1 MARKK
6 GNEESIKTDGWMA
19 TFSDLMNLL
28 LCFFVVL
35 FAMSTVDADK
45 WQELVA
51 SFSSKYNVIEGK
63 GSGIGEGKLIASGTS
78 QLTDISNY
86 YAQQGLNQ
94 EGSKNDV
101 QDALIK
107 LEKEQ
112 TKESEKM
119 GEIINGMLEGTGLND
134 AVEVQVTQH
143 YVCLNMKGAL
153 LFKSAS
159 ATLTDEA
166 QKVLTEVSKI
176 LKLYQDNLVEIEG
189 HTDNVPMLND
199 PIFTNNNVLS
209 AYRAMAVFDYVVN
222 DCGVSP
228 ANPKSCSW

>member
-6 GNEESIKTDGWMA
+6 GNEESIKTDGWMS

-45 WQELVA
+45 WQELGA
-51 SFSSKYNVIEGK
+51 SFSSKSNVIEGK

-107 LEKEQ
+107 LEEAQ
-112 TKESEKM
+112 NRESEKM

-134 AVEVQVTQH
+134 AVEVQVT
-143 YVCLNMKGAL
+143 
-153 LFKSAS
+153 
-159 ATLTDEA
+159 
-166 QKVLTEVSKI
+166 
-176 LKLYQDNLVEIEG
+176 
-189 HTDNVPMLND
+189 
-199 PIFTNNNVLS
+199 
-209 AYRAMAVFDYVVN
+209 
-222 DCGVSP
+222 
-228 ANPKSCSW
+228 